1 MRALLAR
8 LLALF
13 HRRQLDHELS
23 DEMSTH
29 LELSTA
35 DLVASGLSLEDARR
49 AAALRFGGTLQT
61 AGAYRDQQGFP
72 RLESLWQ
79 DVRYAVR
86 TLRKNPAFATTAGAT
101 LALAIGAQTSVYC
114 LIDAL
119 FLRPPVGV
127 SEAQRLVS
135 ISALNRGVPDE
146 DAIRYPDYL
155 YYRDHNTT
163 FTELASHFNS
173 GVALADTE
181 RAEELH
187 AHVVSANYFSVLGV
201 SPHVGRFFLSDED
214 VAPGRNPVVVLSHSF
229 WQRRFGAD
237 PRCVGTVIK
246 LSESPFTIIG
256 VSPSGFEGAKA
267 GWPVEVFVPN
277 MMAHIVSPGL
287 DMLSRNSARLD
298 LIGRLKSGRTLE
310 EARVEMRGL
319 ASQLE
324 AAHAE
329 SSDSSGLSVSS
340 LEGIHP
346 EARPSAARFA
356 QLLAAT
362 VTGLLVIACANLA
375 GLLLARNT
383 TRHKE
388 IAMRLALGAGR
399 GRIVRQLLFESV
411 LLSVCGGVV
420 GLLFASWGN
429 VLLASYYGVEIEGV
443 RHSHALTIDRAAL
456 LLTMAV
462 ATATGIAFGLLPA
475 VLASRTALI
484 PALKKDAASQ
494 GFRRSRFGAA
504 FLVAQVSI
512 SVVLVIGAAL
522 LIHSVR
528 TLRSDPGF
536 DVEHVAYFRM
546 KPRLSGYD
554 QEKASSYFRN
564 LQRHLESLGEVESV
578 AFVRFPPALPP
589 GAVPVVPVFLPG
601 HAPSVPD
608 EALRVPQHLVTPGF
622 FETLTI
628 PIVRGR
634 VFDARDSQ
642 SGRQSVVVD
651 QVLAARLWPDTDP
664 IGQTLFVQARE
675 LGGADG
681 KPYEVIG
688 VVQYK
693 GVRPGGVAPGASLF
707 RVDWA
712 SAAVS
717 GRMLVRVK
725 GDSRTTLPLLRQE
738 IVAVD
743 PNVAI
748 SEALP
753 LSRLIENMYAEVPL
767 AMRVVGYASGLGLLL
782 TAIGLYG
789 GLALA
794 VGQRTRE
801 IGVRMALGA
810 RAPSILSLIL
820 REGIALAL
828 AGLALGLASAMVL
841 SRLLTRFLYGI
852 TPTDPVTFGVAIVLV
867 GGVALAACAIP
878 AWRAARVDPMVALR
892 YE

>member
-1 MRALLAR
+1 MPGVFQDLRHGLRAL
-8 LLALF
+8 
-13 HRRQLDHELS
+13 
-23 DEMSTH
+23 
-29 LELSTA
+29 
-35 DLVASGLSLEDARR
+35 ASHPGLTI
-49 AAALRFGGTLQT
+49 AAAL
-61 AGAYRDQQGFP
+61 
-72 RLESLWQ
+72 SL
-79 DVRYAVR
+79 
-86 TLRKNPAFATTAGAT
+86 G
-101 LALAIGAQTSVYC
+101 LAIGAQTSVYC
-114 LIDAL
+114 LIDAP
-119 FLRPPVGV
+119 FLRPPAGV
-127 SEAQRLVS
+127 TEPLRLVA
-135 ISALNRGVPDE
+135 ISALERGVPIE
-146 DAIRYPDYL
+146 DTIRYPDYL

-173 GVALADTE
+173 GVAIADTE
-181 RAEELH
+181 RAEALDGQ
-187 AHVVSANYFSVLGV
+187 VVSANYFSVLGV
-201 SPHVGRFFLSDED
+201 SPHVGRFFRAEED
-214 VAPGRNPVVVLSHSF
+214 VTPGRNPVVVLSHSF
-229 WQRRFGAD
+229 WQRRFGTD
-237 PRCVGTVIK
+237 PKSVGSVLK
-246 LSESPFTIIG
+246 LNGSTFTIIG
-256 VSPSGFEGAKA
+256 VTPSGFQGAKA
-267 GWPVEVFVPN
+267 GWPVDVFVPN
-277 MMAHIVSPGL
+277 MMAHMTSPDL

-298 LIGRLKSGRTLE
+298 LIGRLKRGRTLE
-310 EARVEMRGL
+310 EARAEMRGL

-324 AAHAE
+324 AAHPE
-329 SSDSSGLSVSS
+329 SRDSSGLSFSS
-340 LEGIHP
+340 LKGIHP
-346 EARPSAARFA
+346 QARPSAARFA

-362 VTGLLVIACANLA
+362 VTCLVVIACANLA

-411 LLSVCGGVV
+411 LISACGGVV

-429 VLLASYYGVEIEGV
+429 VLLASYYGTEIDGV
-443 RHSHALTIDRAAL
+443 RHSYALTIDRAAL
-456 LLTMAV
+456 LMTMAV

-475 VLASRTALI
+475 VIASGTALI

-589 GAVPVVPVFLPG
+589 GAVAVFLPG
-601 HAPSVPD
+601 HAPSAPD
-608 EALRVPQHLVTPGF
+608 EAIRVPQHLVTPGF
-622 FETLTI
+622 FETLAI

-634 VFDARDSQ
+634 AFDDRDTQ
-642 SGRQSVVVD
+642 SGRQSIVVD
-651 QVLAARLWPDTDP
+651 QVLAARLWSDTDP
-664 IGQTLFVQARE
+664 IGQTLFVQGCDCPCPRQVWI
-675 LGGADG
+675 
-681 KPYEVIG
+681 PYEVIG
-688 VVQYK
+688 VAQYK
-693 GVRPGGVAPGASLF
+693 GVRPGGAAPGASLF
-707 RVDWA
+707 RADWSPA
-712 SAAVS
+712 TGS

-725 GDSRTTLPLLRQE
+725 GDSSTMLSLLRQE

-753 LSRLIENMYAEVPL
+753 LSGLIENMYAEVPL
-767 AMRVVGYASGLGLLL
+767 AMRVVGYAGGLGLLL

-789 GLALA
+789 VLALA

-810 RAPSILSLIL
+810 RVPSILSLIL
-820 REGIALAL
+820 REGMALAL
-828 AGLALGLASAMVL
+828 AGLALGLASAIVL

-852 TPTDPVTFGVAIVLV
+852 TPSDPVTYGVAAVLV
-867 GGVALAACAIP
+867 GGVALAACTIP
-878 AWRAARVDPMVALR
+878 AWQTARVDPMVALR

>member
-1 MRALLAR
+1 MLGMFQDLRHGLRAL
-8 LLALF
+8 
-13 HRRQLDHELS
+13 
-23 DEMSTH
+23 
-29 LELSTA
+29 
-35 DLVASGLSLEDARR
+35 ASRPGLTI
-49 AAALRFGGTLQT
+49 AAAL
-61 AGAYRDQQGFP
+61 
-72 RLESLWQ
+72 SL
-79 DVRYAVR
+79 
-86 TLRKNPAFATTAGAT
+86 G
-101 LALAIGAQTSVYC
+101 LAIGAQTSVYC

-119 FLRPPVGV
+119 FLRPPAGV
-127 SEAQRLVS
+127 TEAQRLVA
-135 ISALNRGVPDE
+135 ISALDRGVPVE
-146 DAIRYPDYL
+146 DAIRYPEYL

-181 RAEELH
+181 RAEELDGQ
-187 AHVVSANYFSVLGV
+187 VVSANYFSVLGV

-214 VAPGRNPVVVLSHSF
+214 VVPGRNPVVVLSHSF

-237 PRCVGTVIK
+237 PRCVGTILK
-246 LSESPFTIIG
+246 LNASPFTIIG
-256 VSPSGFEGAKA
+256 VGPSGFEGAKA
-267 GWPVEVFVPN
+267 GWPVDVFVPN
-277 MMAHIVSPGL
+277 MMAHLATPDL

-298 LIGRLKSGRTLE
+298 LVGRLKPGRTLE
-310 EARVEMRGL
+310 EARAEMRGL

-324 AAHAE
+324 AAHPESRDNAE
-329 SSDSSGLSVSS
+329 LSFSS
-340 LEGIHP
+340 LKGIHP
-346 EARPSAARFA
+346 QARPSAARFA

-362 VTGLLVIACANLA
+362 VICLVVIACANLA

-411 LLSVCGGVV
+411 LISACGGVV
-420 GLLFASWGN
+420 GLLFAAWGN
-429 VLLASYYGVEIEGV
+429 VLLATYYGTEIDGV
-443 RHSHALTIDRAAL
+443 RHSYALTIDRAAL
-456 LLTMAV
+456 FLTMAV

-475 VLASRTALI
+475 VIASRTALI

-564 LQRHLESLGEVESV
+564 LQRHVESLGEVESV
-578 AFVRFPPALPP
+578 AFVRFPPTLPP
-589 GAVPVVPVFLPG
+589 GAVAVFLPG
-601 HAPSVPD
+601 HAPSAPD
-608 EALRVPQHLVTPGF
+608 EAIRVPQHLVTPGF
-622 FETLTI
+622 FETLAI

-634 VFDARDSQ
+634 AFDDRDTQ
-642 SGRQSVVVD
+642 SGRQSIVVD

-664 IGQTLFVQARE
+664 IGQTLFVQGCEWPCSRQAW
-675 LGGADG
+675 

-688 VVQYK
+688 VAEYK
-693 GVRPGGVAPGASLF
+693 GVRPGGAAPGASLF
-707 RVDWA
+707 RADWSPA
-712 SAAVS
+712 TGS

-725 GDSRTTLPLLRQE
+725 GDSRTMLPLLRQE

-748 SEALP
+748 SEALS
-753 LSRLIENMYAEVPL
+753 LSGLIENMYAEVPL
-767 AMRVVGYASGLGLLL
+767 AMRVVGYAGGLGLLL

-789 GLALA
+789 VLALA

-810 RAPSILSLIL
+810 RVPSILGLIL

-828 AGLALGLASAMVL
+828 AGLALGLASTIVL

-852 TPTDPVTFGVAIVLV
+852 TPNDPVTYGVATVLV

>member
-1 MRALLAR
+1 MASAFQDLRHGLRALSS
-8 LLALF
+8 
-13 HRRQLDHELS
+13 HPG
-23 DEMSTH
+23 STI
-29 LELSTA
+29 A
-35 DLVASGLSLEDARR
+35 AVLSL
-49 AAALRFGGTLQT
+49 G
-61 AGAYRDQQGFP
+61 
-72 RLESLWQ
+72 
-79 DVRYAVR
+79 
-86 TLRKNPAFATTAGAT
+86 
-101 LALAIGAQTSVYC
+101 LAIGAQTSVYC

-119 FLRPPVGV
+119 FLRPPAGV
-127 SEAQRLVS
+127 PEAQRLVA

-173 GVALADTE
+173 GAALADTE
-181 RAEELH
+181 RAEELDV
-187 AHVVSANYFSVLGV
+187 HVVSANYFSALGV
-201 SPHVGRFFLSDED
+201 SPHVGRFFLPDED
-214 VAPGRNPVVVLSHSF
+214 VVPGRNPVVVLSHSY

-237 PRCVGTVIK
+237 PRCVGTV
-246 LSESPFTIIG
+246 LALNASPFTIIG
-256 VSPSGFEGAKA
+256 VGPSGFEGVKA
-267 GWPVEVFVPN
+267 GWPVDVFVPN
-277 MMAHIVSPGL
+277 MMARIAFPGL
-287 DMLSRNSARLD
+287 DMLSRDSARLD
-298 LIGRLKSGRTLE
+298 LIGQLKPGRTPE
-310 EARVEMRGL
+310 EARAEMRGL

-324 AAHAE
+324 TADAE
-329 SSDSSGLSVSS
+329 SRDSAGLFVSP
-340 LEGIHP
+340 LNGIHP
-346 EARPSAARFA
+346 EARPGAARFA
-356 QLLAAT
+356 RLLAAT

-388 IAMRLALGAGR
+388 LAMRLALGAGR
-399 GRIVRQLLFESV
+399 GRIVRQLLFESAW
-411 LLSVCGGVV
+411 LSVCGGVA

-429 VLLASYYGVEIEGV
+429 VLLASYYGTEIDGV
-443 RHSHALTIDRAAL
+443 RHSYALAIDRTAF

-475 VLASRTALI
+475 VTASRTALI

-504 FLVAQVSI
+504 FLVVQVSI
-512 SVVLVIGAAL
+512 SAVLVVGAAL
-522 LIHSVR
+522 LMHSVR

-554 QEKASSYFRN
+554 QEKASSYLRSV
-564 LQRHLESLGEVESV
+564 QRHLESLGDVESV
-578 AFVRFPPALPP
+578 TFIRFPPTIQP
-589 GAVPVVPVFLPG
+589 GAVPVFLPG
-601 HAPSVPD
+601 RAPSAPE
-608 EALRVPQHLVTPGF
+608 EAFRVRQHLVTPGF
-622 FETLTI
+622 FETLAI

-634 VFDARDSQ
+634 AFDARDFQ
-642 SGRQSVVVD
+642 TGRLSVVVD
-651 QVLAARLWPDTDP
+651 QVLAARLWPDADP
-664 IGQTLFVQARE
+664 IGQTLFVQGRE
-675 LGGADG
+675 LGGADA
-681 KPYEVIG
+681 KPYDVIG
-688 VVQYK
+688 VAQYR

-712 SAAVS
+712 SAVAS

-725 GDSRTTLPLLRQE
+725 GDARTMLPLLRQE

-748 SEALP
+748 SEALS
-753 LSRLIENMYAEVPL
+753 LSGLIENWYAEVPL
-767 AMRVVGYASGLGLLL
+767 AMRVVGYAGGLGLLL

-789 GLALA
+789 VLALA

-810 RAPSILSLIL
+810 RVPSILRLIL
-820 REGIALAL
+820 REGLVLAL
-828 AGLALGLASAMVL
+828 AGLALGLASAIVL

-852 TPTDPVTFGVAIVLV
+852 TPNDPVAYGVAIVVV
-867 GGVALAACAIP
+867 GGAALAACAIP

>member
-1 MRALLAR
+1 
-8 LLALF
+8 
-13 HRRQLDHELS
+13 
-23 DEMSTH
+23 
-29 LELSTA
+29 
-35 DLVASGLSLEDARR
+35 
-49 AAALRFGGTLQT
+49 
-61 AGAYRDQQGFP
+61 
-72 RLESLWQ
+72 
-79 DVRYAVR
+79 
-86 TLRKNPAFATTAGAT
+86 
-101 LALAIGAQTSVYC
+101 
-114 LIDAL
+114 
-119 FLRPPVGV
+119 
-127 SEAQRLVS
+127 
-135 ISALNRGVPDE
+135 
-146 DAIRYPDYL
+146 
-155 YYRDHNTT
+155 
-163 FTELASHFNS
+163 
-173 GVALADTE
+173 
-181 RAEELH
+181 
-187 AHVVSANYFSVLGV
+187 
-201 SPHVGRFFLSDED
+201 
-214 VAPGRNPVVVLSHSF
+214 
-229 WQRRFGAD
+229 
-237 PRCVGTVIK
+237 
-246 LSESPFTIIG
+246 
-256 VSPSGFEGAKA
+256 
-267 GWPVEVFVPN
+267 
-277 MMAHIVSPGL
+277 MMAHIVFPGL

-298 LIGRLKSGRTLE
+298 LIGRLKPGRTLE
-310 EARVEMRGL
+310 EARAEMRGL

-329 SSDSSGLSVSS
+329 NRDSAGISLSS
-340 LEGIHP
+340 LKGIHP

-362 VTGLLVIACANLA
+362 VTCLLVIACANLA

-429 VLLASYYGVEIEGV
+429 VLLASYYGTEIEGV
-443 RHSHALTIDRAAL
+443 RHSYALTIDRAAL

-475 VLASRTALI
+475 VIASRTALI

-494 GFRRSRFGAA
+494 GFRRSHFGAA

-564 LQRHLESLGEVESV
+564 LQRHLGSLGEVESV
-578 AFVRFPPALPP
+578 AFVRFPPTLTP
-589 GAVPVVPVFLPG
+589 GAVPVFLPG
-601 HAPSVPD
+601 HAPSAPD
-608 EALRVPQHLVTPGF
+608 EAIRVPQHLVTPGF
-622 FETLTI
+622 FETLAI

-634 VFDARDSQ
+634 AFDARDSQ

-675 LGGADG
+675 LGGADA

-688 VVQYK
+688 VAQYK
-693 GVRPGGVAPGASLF
+693 GVRRGGVAPGASLF

-725 GDSRTTLPLLRQE
+725 RDARTMLSLLRQE

-753 LSRLIENMYAEVPL
+753 LSGLIENMYAEVPL
-767 AMRVVGYASGLGLLL
+767 AMRVVSYAGGLGLLL

-789 GLALA
+789 VLALA

-810 RAPSILSLIL
+810 HVPSILSLIL

-828 AGLALGLASAMVL
+828 AGLALGLASAIVL

-852 TPTDPVTFGVAIVLV
+852 TPTDPVTYGVATVLV

>member
-1 MRALLAR
+1 MTQARGLTGTQRKLNPKSARTVMPSVFQDLRHGLRALASHPGLTIA
-8 LLALF
+8 
-13 HRRQLDHELS
+13 
-23 DEMSTH
+23 
-29 LELSTA
+29 TA
-35 DLVASGLSLEDARR
+35 LSL
-49 AAALRFGGTLQT
+49 G
-61 AGAYRDQQGFP
+61 
-72 RLESLWQ
+72 
-79 DVRYAVR
+79 
-86 TLRKNPAFATTAGAT
+86 
-101 LALAIGAQTSVYC
+101 LAIGAQTSVYC

-119 FLRPPVGV
+119 FLRPPAGV
-127 SEAQRLVS
+127 PEAQRLVA
-135 ISALNRGVPDE
+135 ISALNALKRGVPDE
-146 DAIRYPDYL
+146 DMIRYPDYL

-173 GVALADTE
+173 GAAVADTE
-181 RAEELH
+181 RAEELDTY
-187 AHVVSANYFSVLGV
+187 VVSANYFSTLGV

-214 VAPGRNPVVVLSHSF
+214 VAPGRHPVVVLSHSF
-229 WQRRFGAD
+229 WLRRFDAD
-237 PRCVGTVIK
+237 PRCVGTVLK
-246 LSESPFTIIG
+246 LNGSSFTIIG
-256 VSPSGFEGAKA
+256 VGPSGFDGSKA
-267 GWPVEVFVPN
+267 GWPVDVFVPN
-277 MMAHIVSPGL
+277 MMAHIASPGL
-287 DMLSRNSARLD
+287 DIFSRDSARLD
-298 LIGRLKSGRTLE
+298 LIGQLKPGRTLE
-310 EARVEMRGL
+310 EARAEMRGL

-324 AAHAE
+324 AADAE
-329 SSDSSGLSVSS
+329 RRDSAGLSVSS
-340 LEGIHP
+340 LKGIHP
-346 EARPSAARFA
+346 EARPGAARFA

-362 VTGLLVIACANLA
+362 VTCLVVIACANLA

-429 VLLASYYGVEIEGV
+429 VLLASYYGTEIDGV
-443 RHSHALTIDRAAL
+443 RHSYALTIDRAAF

-484 PALKKDAASQ
+484 PALKRDSASQ
-494 GFRRSRFGAA
+494 GFRRSRLGTT

-554 QEKASSYFRN
+554 QEKALSYFRS

-578 AFVRFPPALPP
+578 AFVRFPPTLPP
-589 GAVPVVPVFLPG
+589 AAVPVVPVFLPG
-601 HAPSVPD
+601 HAPSAPD
-608 EALRVPQHLVTPGF
+608 DAIRVAQHVVTPGF
-622 FETLTI
+622 FETLAI

-634 VFDARDSQ
+634 AFDDRDSQ

-664 IGQTLFVQARE
+664 VGQTLFVQARE
-675 LGGADG
+675 LGGADA
-681 KPYEVIG
+681 KPHEVIG
-688 VVQYK
+688 VAQYK
-693 GVRPGGVAPGASLF
+693 GVRPGGVAPGACLF
-707 RVDWA
+707 RADWA
-712 SAAVS
+712 SGTAS

-725 GDSRTTLPLLRQE
+725 GDSRTMLPVLRQE

-753 LSRLIENMYAEVPL
+753 LSGLIENWYAEVPL
-767 AMRVVGYASGLGLLL
+767 AMRVVGYAGGLGLLL
-782 TAIGLYG
+782 TAIGLYAV
-789 GLALA
+789 LALA

-810 RAPSILSLIL
+810 RVPSILSLIL

-828 AGLALGLASAMVL
+828 VGLALGLASAMVL

-852 TPTDPVTFGVAIVLV
+852 TPNDPVTYGVATVLV

-878 AWRAARVDPMVALR
+878 AWRAAKVDPMVALR

>member
-1 MRALLAR
+1 MAGAFQDFRHGLRALASQPGLAI
-8 LLALF
+8 
-13 HRRQLDHELS
+13 
-23 DEMSTH
+23 
-29 LELSTA
+29 
-35 DLVASGLSLEDARR
+35 
-49 AAALRFGGTLQT
+49 AAAL
-61 AGAYRDQQGFP
+61 
-72 RLESLWQ
+72 SL
-79 DVRYAVR
+79 
-86 TLRKNPAFATTAGAT
+86 G
-101 LALAIGAQTSVYC
+101 LAIGAQTSVYC

-127 SEAQRLVS
+127 TDTRRLVS
-135 ISALNRGVPDE
+135 MSALNRGIPDE
-146 DAIRYPDYL
+146 DAVRYPDYL
-155 YYRDHNTT
+155 YYRGHNTT

-187 AHVVSANYFSVLGV
+187 GHVVSANYFSALGV
-201 SPHVGRFFLSDED
+201 TPHVGRFFLPDED
-214 VAPGRNPVVVLSHSF
+214 VVPGRNPVVVLSHSF
-229 WQRRFGAD
+229 WRRRFDAD
-237 PRCVGTVIK
+237 PKCVGTVLK
-246 LSESPFTIIG
+246 LNGSPFTIIG
-256 VSPSGFEGAKA
+256 VGPSGFEGAKA
-267 GWPVEVFVPN
+267 GWPVDVFVPN
-277 MMAHIVSPGL
+277 MMAHIASPGL
-287 DMLSRNSARLD
+287 DLSSRTSARLD
-298 LIGRLKSGRTLE
+298 LIGSLKPGRTLA
-310 EARVEMRGL
+310 EARAEMRGL

-329 SSDSSGLSVSS
+329 SRDSAGLSVSS
-340 LEGIHP
+340 LTGIHP
-346 EARPSAARFA
+346 EARPGAARFA
-356 QLLAAT
+356 QLLAAS
-362 VTGLLVIACANLA
+362 VACLLVIACANLA

-388 IAMRLALGAGR
+388 MAMRLALGAGR

-411 LLSVCGGVV
+411 LISVCGGIV

-429 VLLASYYGVEIEGV
+429 GLLATYYGTEIDGV
-443 RHSHALTIDRAAL
+443 RHSYALTIDRAAL

-462 ATATGIAFGLLPA
+462 AAATGMAFGVLPA

-484 PALKKDAASQ
+484 PALKRDAASQ
-494 GFRRSRFGAA
+494 GFRRSRLGAA

-512 SVVLVIGAAL
+512 AVVLVIGAAL

-554 QEKASSYFRN
+554 QQRASSYFRN

-578 AFVRFPPALPP
+578 VFVRLPPTLPP

-601 HAPSVPD
+601 HAPATPD
-608 EALRVPQHLVTPGF
+608 EAVRVPQHLVTAGF
-622 FETLTI
+622 FEALSI

-634 VFDARDSQ
+634 AFDTREAQAGS
-642 SGRQSVVVD
+642 QSVVVD
-651 QVLAARLWPDTDP
+651 EGLAVQLWPAANP
-664 IGQTLFVQARE
+664 IGQILLVQ
-675 LGGADG
+675 G
-681 KPYEVIG
+681 KPHEVIG
-688 VVQYK
+688 VAQYK
-693 GVRPGGVAPGASLF
+693 GVRPGGAAPGGSIF
-707 RVDWA
+707 RADWA
-712 SAAVS
+712 SSVAS

-725 GDSRTTLPLLRQE
+725 GDARTMLPLLREE

-743 PNVAI
+743 STVAI

-753 LSRLIENMYAEVPL
+753 LSGLIENMYAEVPL
-767 AMRVVGYASGLGLLL
+767 AMRVVGYAGALGLLL

-789 GLALA
+789 VLALA

-810 RAPSILSLIL
+810 RVPSILSLIM
-820 REGIALAL
+820 REGIALAV
-828 AGLALGLASAMVL
+828 AGLALGLASAFVL
-841 SRLLTRFLYGI
+841 SRVLTRFLYGI
-852 TPTDPVTFGVAIVLV
+852 TPNDPVTYGVAIVVV

>member
-1 MRALLAR
+1 MPGMFQELRHGLRAL
-8 LLALF
+8 
-13 HRRQLDHELS
+13 
-23 DEMSTH
+23 
-29 LELSTA
+29 
-35 DLVASGLSLEDARR
+35 ASHPGLTI
-49 AAALRFGGTLQT
+49 AAAL
-61 AGAYRDQQGFP
+61 
-72 RLESLWQ
+72 SL
-79 DVRYAVR
+79 
-86 TLRKNPAFATTAGAT
+86 G
-101 LALAIGAQTSVYC
+101 LAIGAQTSVYC
-114 LIDAL
+114 LMDAL

-127 SEAQRLVS
+127 KEAQRL
-135 ISALNRGVPDE
+135 IAMSALNRGVPIE
-146 DAIRYPDYL
+146 DTIRYPDYL

-201 SPHVGRFFLSDED
+201 SPHVGRFFLADED
-214 VAPGRNPVVVLSHSF
+214 VAPGRNPVVVLSHWF
-229 WQRRFGAD
+229 WERRFGAD
-237 PRCVGTVIK
+237 PRCIGTVLK
-246 LSESPFTIIG
+246 LNGSPFTIIG
-256 VSPSGFEGAKA
+256 ISPSGFQGAKA
-267 GWPVEVFVPN
+267 GWPVDVFVPN
-277 MMAHIVSPGL
+277 MMAHLAAPDL

-298 LIGRLKSGRTLE
+298 LIGRLKPGRTLE

-319 ASQLE
+319 TSQLE
-324 AAHAE
+324 AAHPE
-329 SSDSSGLSVSS
+329 NRDSEGLSFSA
-340 LEGIHP
+340 LKGIHP
-346 EARPSAARFA
+346 QARPSAARFA

-362 VTGLLVIACANLA
+362 VTCLVVIACANLA

-399 GRIVRQLLFESV
+399 GRIVRQLLCESV
-411 LLSVCGGVV
+411 LISACGGVV

-429 VLLASYYGVEIEGV
+429 ALLASYYGTQIDGV
-443 RHSHALTIDRAAL
+443 RHSYALTIDRAAL

-475 VLASRTALI
+475 VIASRTALI

-554 QEKASSYFRN
+554 QEKASGYFRN
-564 LQRHLESLGEVESV
+564 LQRHLESLGEVKSV

-589 GAVPVVPVFLPG
+589 GAVAVFLPG

-608 EALRVPQHLVTPGF
+608 EAIRVPQHLVTPGL
-622 FETLTI
+622 FETLAI
-628 PIVRGR
+628 PVVRGR
-634 VFDARDSQ
+634 AFDDRDTQ
-642 SGRQSVVVD
+642 SGQQSIVVD

-664 IGQTLFVQARE
+664 IGQTLFVQGCDWPCARQ
-675 LGGADG
+675 LW
-681 KPYEVIG
+681 KPYVVIG
-688 VVQYK
+688 VAQYK
-693 GVRPGGVAPGASLF
+693 GVRPGGAAPGASVF
-707 RVDWA
+707 RADWSPA
-712 SAAVS
+712 TGS

-725 GDSRTTLPLLRQE
+725 GDSRTMLPLLRQE
-738 IVAVD
+738 IAAVD

-753 LSRLIENMYAEVPL
+753 LSGLIENMYAEVPL
-767 AMRVVGYASGLGLLL
+767 AMRVVGYAGGLGLLL

-789 GLALA
+789 VLALG

-810 RAPSILSLIL
+810 RVPSILSLIL
-820 REGIALAL
+820 REGMALAL
-828 AGLALGLASAMVL
+828 AGLVLGLASAIIL

-852 TPTDPVTFGVAIVLV
+852 TPSDPVTYGVATVLV

>member
-1 MRALLAR
+1 MPSAFQDLRHGLRAL
-8 LLALF
+8 
-13 HRRQLDHELS
+13 
-23 DEMSTH
+23 
-29 LELSTA
+29 
-35 DLVASGLSLEDARR
+35 ASHPGLTI
-49 AAALRFGGTLQT
+49 AAAL
-61 AGAYRDQQGFP
+61 
-72 RLESLWQ
+72 SL
-79 DVRYAVR
+79 
-86 TLRKNPAFATTAGAT
+86 G
-101 LALAIGAQTSVYC
+101 LAIGAQTSVYC
-114 LIDAL
+114 LIDTL

-127 SEAQRLVS
+127 TEAQRLVA

-146 DAIRYPDYL
+146 DAIRYPDYR

-163 FTELASHFNS
+163 LTELASHFNS
-173 GVALADTE
+173 GVALADTQ

-187 AHVVSANYFSVLGV
+187 AHVVSANYFSALGV
-201 SPHVGRFFLSDED
+201 SPHAGRFFLSDED
-214 VAPGRNPVVVLSHSF
+214 VVPGRNPVVVLSYSF
-229 WQRRFGAD
+229 WQRRFAAD
-237 PRCVGTVIK
+237 PRCVGTFLK
-246 LSESPFTIIG
+246 LNGSPFTIIG
-256 VSPSGFEGAKA
+256 VGPSGFEGAKA
-267 GWPVEVFVPN
+267 GWPVDVFVPN
-277 MMAHIVSPGL
+277 MMAHIASPGL

-298 LIGRLKSGRTLE
+298 LIGRLKPGRTLE
-310 EARVEMRGL
+310 EARAEMRGL

-329 SSDSSGLSVSS
+329 SRDSAGLFLSS

-346 EARPSAARFA
+346 EARPGAGRFA
-356 QLLAAT
+356 QVLAAT
-362 VTGLLVIACANLA
+362 VTCLLVIACANLA

-388 IAMRLALGAGR
+388 ITIRLALGAGR
-399 GRIVRQLLFESV
+399 GRIVRQLLFESM

-429 VLLASYYGVEIEGV
+429 VLLASYYGTEIDGV
-443 RHSHALTIDRAAL
+443 RHSYALTIDRAAL

-462 ATATGIAFGLLPA
+462 AMATGIAFGVLPA
-475 VLASRTALI
+475 VMASRTALI
-484 PALKKDAASQ
+484 PALKRDAASQ
-494 GFRRSRFGAA
+494 GFRRSRVGAA

-512 SVVLVIGAAL
+512 SVVLVIGAVL

-536 DVEHVAYFRM
+536 DAEHVAYFRM

-578 AFVRFPPALPP
+578 AFVRFPPTLPP

-601 HAPSVPD
+601 HGPSAPD

-622 FETLTI
+622 FETLSI

-634 VFDARDSQ
+634 AFDARDSQ
-642 SGRQSVVVD
+642 SGRQSVVVN

-664 IGQTLFVQARE
+664 IGQTLFVQGCEWPCPRE
-675 LGGADG
+675 AAW
-681 KPYEVIG
+681 KPHEVIG
-688 VVQYK
+688 VAQYK
-693 GVRPGGVAPGASLF
+693 GVRPGGAAPGASLF
-707 RVDWA
+707 RADWA
-712 SAAVS
+712 SAAGS

-725 GDSRTTLPLLRQE
+725 GDARTMLPLLRQE

-743 PNVAI
+743 PNVAV
-748 SEALP
+748 SEALS

-767 AMRVVGYASGLGLLL
+767 AMRVVGYAGGLGLLL

-789 GLALA
+789 VLALA

-801 IGVRMALGA
+801 IGVRIALGA
-810 RAPSILSLIL
+810 RVPSILSLIL
-820 REGIALAL
+820 REGMALAL
-828 AGLALGLASAMVL
+828 AGLALGLASAIVL

-852 TPTDPVTFGVAIVLV
+852 TPSDPLTYGVATVLV

>member
-1 MRALLAR
+1 MFQDLRHGLRALAS
-8 LLALF
+8 
-13 HRRQLDHELS
+13 HPG
-23 DEMSTH
+23 STI
-29 LELSTA
+29 A
-35 DLVASGLSLEDARR
+35 AVLSL
-49 AAALRFGGTLQT
+49 G
-61 AGAYRDQQGFP
+61 
-72 RLESLWQ
+72 
-79 DVRYAVR
+79 
-86 TLRKNPAFATTAGAT
+86 
-101 LALAIGAQTSVYC
+101 LAIGAQTSIYC

-127 SEAQRLVS
+127 TESQRLVAM
-135 ISALNRGVPDE
+135 SALNALERGVADE

-181 RAEELH
+181 RAEELDT
-187 AHVVSANYFSVLGV
+187 HVVSANYFSALGV
-201 SPHVGRFFLSDED
+201 SPHVGRFFLPDED
-214 VAPGRNPVVVLSHSF
+214 VVPGRNPVVVLSHSF
-229 WQRRFGAD
+229 WQRRFDAD
-237 PRCVGTVIK
+237 PRCVGTVLK
-246 LSESPFTIIG
+246 LNGSPFTVIG
-256 VSPSGFEGAKA
+256 VGPAGFEGAKA
-267 GWPVEVFVPN
+267 GWPVDVFVPN
-277 MMAHIVSPGL
+277 MMAHIASLDLL

-298 LIGRLKSGRTLE
+298 LIGQLKPGRTRA
-310 EARVEMRGL
+310 EARAEMRGL
-319 ASQLE
+319 ASQLA

-329 SSDSSGLSVSS
+329 SRDSAGLSFSA
-340 LEGIHP
+340 LTGIHP
-346 EARPSAARFA
+346 EARPSAARIA

-383 TRHKE
+383 TRHRE
-388 IAMRLALGAGR
+388 IAIRLALGAGR

-411 LLSVCGGVV
+411 LLALCGGVV

-429 VLLASYYGVEIEGV
+429 VLLASYYGTEIDGV
-443 RHSHALTIDRAAL
+443 QHSYALTIDRGAL
-456 LLTMAV
+456 LLTMAM
-462 ATATGIAFGLLPA
+462 ATATGVAFGLLPA
-475 VLASRTALI
+475 VMASRTALNLT
-484 PALKKDAASQ
+484 LKKEAVSH
-494 GFRRSRFGAA
+494 GFRRSRLQAA

-512 SVVLVIGAAL
+512 SVVLVVGAAL

-528 TLRSDPGF
+528 TLRMDPGL
-536 DVEHVAYFRM
+536 DVDHVAYFRT

-554 QEKASSYFRN
+554 QEKASSYFRS

-578 AFVRFPPALPP
+578 TFVRFPPTLLV
-589 GAVPVVPVFLPG
+589 GTVPVFLPG
-601 HAPSVPD
+601 QAPSAPD
-608 EALRVPQHLVTPGF
+608 EAIRVPQLLVTPGF
-622 FETLTI
+622 FETLVI

-634 VFDARDSQ
+634 SFDDRDSQ

-651 QVLAARLWPDTDP
+651 QVLAARLWPDADP
-664 IGQTLFVQARE
+664 IGQTLSVQ
-675 LGGADG
+675 G
-681 KPYEVIG
+681 KPHEVIG
-688 VVQYK
+688 VAQYK
-693 GVRPGGVAPGASLF
+693 GVRRGGVASGACLF
-707 RVDWA
+707 RADRA
-712 SAAVS
+712 FAAGS

-725 GDSRTTLPLLRQE
+725 GDARTMLPLLRQQ

-743 PNVAI
+743 PNVVI

-753 LSRLIENMYAEVPL
+753 LSTLIENMYAEVPL

-789 GLALA
+789 VLALA
-794 VGQRTRE
+794 VGHRTRE

-810 RAPSILSLIL
+810 RVPSILGLIL

-828 AGLALGLASAMVL
+828 AGLALGLASAFVL

-852 TPTDPVTFGVAIVLV
+852 TPGDPVTYGMATVLV
-867 GGVALAACAIP
+867 GSVALAACAIP

>member
-1 MRALLAR
+1 MPSVFQDLRHGLRAL
-8 LLALF
+8 
-13 HRRQLDHELS
+13 
-23 DEMSTH
+23 
-29 LELSTA
+29 
-35 DLVASGLSLEDARR
+35 ASHPGLTI
-49 AAALRFGGTLQT
+49 AAAL
-61 AGAYRDQQGFP
+61 
-72 RLESLWQ
+72 SL
-79 DVRYAVR
+79 
-86 TLRKNPAFATTAGAT
+86 G
-101 LALAIGAQTSVYC
+101 LAIGAQTSVYC

-119 FLRPPVGV
+119 FLRPPAGV
-127 SEAQRLVS
+127 TEAQRLVA
-135 ISALNRGVPDE
+135 ISARDRGVPDE
-146 DAIRYPDYL
+146 DMIRYPDYL
-155 YYRDHNTT
+155 YYRDHNST

-173 GVALADTE
+173 GVALAETE

-187 AHVVSANYFSVLGV
+187 AHVVSANYFSTLGV
-201 SPHVGRFFLSDED
+201 SPHVGRFFLANED
-214 VAPGRNPVVVLSHSF
+214 VVPGRNPVVVLSHSF

-237 PRCVGTVIK
+237 PRCVGTVLK
-246 LSESPFTIIG
+246 LNVSPFTIIG
-256 VSPSGFEGAKA
+256 VGPSGFEGAKA
-267 GWPVEVFVPN
+267 GWPVDVFVPN
-277 MMAHIVSPGL
+277 MMAHIAAPGL

-298 LIGRLKSGRTLE
+298 LIGRLKPGRTLE
-310 EARVEMRGL
+310 EAGAEMRGL

-324 AAHAE
+324 AAYSE
-329 SSDSSGLSVSS
+329 SRDSAGLSLSS
-340 LEGIHP
+340 LKGIHP
-346 EARPSAARFA
+346 EARPGAARFA

-362 VTGLLVIACANLA
+362 VTCLLVIACANLA

-411 LLSVCGGVV
+411 LISVCGGIV

-429 VLLASYYGVEIEGV
+429 ALLASYYGTQIDGV
-443 RHSHALTIDRAAL
+443 RHSYALTIDRAAL

-475 VLASRTALI
+475 VIASGTALI
-484 PALKKDAASQ
+484 PALKRDAASQ

-554 QEKASSYFRN
+554 QEKVSSYLRSV
-564 LQRHLESLGEVESV
+564 QRHLGSLGEVESV
-578 AFVRFPPALPP
+578 AFVRFPPTLTP
-589 GAVPVVPVFLPG
+589 GAVPVFLPG
-601 HAPSVPD
+601 HAPSAPD
-608 EALRVPQHLVTPGF
+608 EAIRVPQHLVTAGF
-622 FETLTI
+622 FETLAI

-634 VFDARDSQ
+634 AFDARDSQ
-642 SGRQSVVVD
+642 SGRHSVVVD

-675 LGGADG
+675 LGGADA

-688 VVQYK
+688 VAQYK
-693 GVRPGGVAPGASLF
+693 GVRRGGVAPGASLF

-712 SAAVS
+712 SAAAS

-725 GDSRTTLPLLRQE
+725 RDARTMLPLLRQE

-753 LSRLIENMYAEVPL
+753 LSGLIENMYAEVAL
-767 AMRVVGYASGLGLLL
+767 AMRVVGYAGGLGLLL
-782 TAIGLYG
+782 TAIGLYAV
-789 GLALA
+789 LALA

-810 RAPSILSLIL
+810 RVPSILSLIL
-820 REGIALAL
+820 REGMALAL
-828 AGLALGLASAMVL
+828 AGLALGLASAFVV
-841 SRLLTRFLYGI
+841 SRFLTRFLYGI
-852 TPTDPVTFGVAIVLV
+852 TPSDPVTYGVATVLV